1 MDQYDFT
8 DPNYDFGGRSA
19 ILARRL
25 REASAQ
31 ANAELGPEKGQMVGG
46 FYVAPNPGQYF
57 NAAMQKVLGA
67 RDVARAE
74 AEQEALNKEQLRR
87 YEDISKQL
95 ATPGSKTVLK
105 RTLGEDLSAG
115 PSVQETSVQEPLD
128 YSNPD
133 DLAADNARRM
143 GLAMK
148 MGNLQLPMAQKV
160 AQDYLTRGVAFPD
173 TLATL
178 QMRQIEAGQQAAQRA
193 QEKERA
199 DQLYRLTAQQQ
210 LGIQQD
216 RIQAQRDKAE
226 ADRELAREKI
236 DMQKQQRE
244 GKAQGELDKKQAAY
258 QASIESMAP
267 IEVGINKLLL
277 PADPNDPTGKR
288 KISPALEAYTGNL
301 DQYMPDFALRQR
313 TVDAGKTLNALK
325 DQVMLVN
332 LASAKTAVGQS
343 FGSMQLKEWDKF
355 VNKLSSLDRG
365 LGPQELADNL
375 NFIDKWMKD
384 HRAELEVKLAE
395 AKKTLATSNSPGGET
410 RTYKGVTYRKKP
422 GTSGDYQADWEPVR

>member
-1 MDQYDFT
+1 MDQYDFS

-67 RDVARAE
+67 RDLARAE

-115 PSVQETSVQEPLD
+115 PSMQETSEQVPLD
-128 YSNPD
+128 YSNPE

-143 GLAMK
+143 GLAMQLSK
-148 MGNLQLPMAQKV
+148 LNLPMAQKV
-160 AQDYLTRGVAFPD
+160 AQDYLAKGAAFPD

-178 QMRQIEAGQQAAQRA
+178 QMRQIEAGNQAAQRA

-199 DQLYRLTAQQQ
+199 DQLYRLTAAQQADLRQQQ
-210 LGIQQD
+210 IAATREAGQARIDAGKQKVSDANEAKANAIVTQNEGLNASLDRLEQSANQVLNHPGLSGITGVSGKFWDYPGSDAANARQLLETVKTQVAFGTLQDMRNASRTGGALGNVSD
-216 RIQAQRDKAE
+216 KEQAMLKAALAPLE
-226 ADRELAREKI
+226 GSISEEQARASLKTIIDYVQGAKGRLQAAADREIAR
-236 DMQKQQRE
+236 
-244 GKAQGELDKKQAAY
+244 
-258 QASIESMAP
+258 
-267 IEVGINKLLL
+267 
-277 PADPNDPTGKR
+277 
-288 KISPALEAYTGNL
+288 
-301 DQYMPDFALRQR
+301 LR
-313 TVDAGKTLNALK
+313 G
-325 DQVMLVN
+325 
-332 LASAKTAVGQS
+332 GQS
-343 FGSMQLKEWDKF
+343 GGSQ
-355 VNKLSSLDRG
+355 S
-365 LGPQELADNL
+365 
-375 NFIDKWMKD
+375 
-384 HRAELEVKLAE
+384 
-395 AKKTLATSNSPGGET
+395 GGET

-422 GTSGDYQADWEPVR
+422 GTSGDYQADWEPVQ